1 MMMKKNTLGKG
12 LESLIPTGNKPRS
25 MVNEIDITD
34 IYPNHDQPRKIFD
47 EEALAELTE
56 SIRRNGI
63 IQPIVLAKSEDGYT
77 IIAGERRWRA
87 AGLAGLKK
95 VPAVVRE
102 ITRESEQMELALIEN
117 IQREDLGALELAH
130 AYKNLMDT
138 HGYRQEDV
146 ADVVGK
152 SRSAVANTIRLLG
165 LPERVIEAL
174 EQKKIT
180 EGHARCLIGLDEQ
193 KCLEILIA
201 VIEKNLSVRETEKL
215 ASKKEKTETEK
226 KEADENVFILSLKS
240 EMEEFFKTRID
251 IKPKKDGGTIEIKYS
266 SDDEL
271 DRIIRTIR
279 GEMQ

>member
-1 MMMKKNTLGKG
+1 MKKNSLGKG
-12 LESLIPTGNKPRS
+12 LESLIPPRADRS
-25 MVNEIDITD
+25 GKMVSEIDIAE
-34 IYPNHDQPRKIFD
+34 IMPNPDQPRKVFD

-56 SIRRNGI
+56 SVRRNGI
-63 IQPIVLAKSEDGYT
+63 IQPIVLAKGEDAYI

-102 ITRESEQMELALIEN
+102 ITRDSEQMELALIEN
-117 IQREDLGALELAH
+117 IQREDLGALELAR

-165 LPERVIEAL
+165 LPQRVLEAL
-174 EQKKIT
+174 EQKLIS
-180 EGHARCLIGLDEQ
+180 EGHARCLVGLPDH
-193 KCLEILIA
+193 KIIEILAKI
-201 VIEKNLSVRETEKL
+201 IENGLSVRETEKL
-215 ASKKEKTETEK
+215 ASKKEKPEKEK
-226 KEADENVFILSLKS
+226 KKEDENIFLMSLKG
-240 EMEEFFKTRID
+240 EMEEFFKTKIE
-251 IKPKKDGGTIEIKYS
+251 IKRRKDGGTIEIKYS

-279 GEMQ
+279 GE

>member
-1 MMMKKNTLGKG
+1 MKKNSLGKG
-12 LESLIPTGNKPRS
+12 LESLIPPRADRS
-25 MVNEIDITD
+25 GKMVSEIDISE
-34 IYPNHDQPRKIFD
+34 IMPNPDQPRKVFD

-56 SIRRNGI
+56 SVRRNGI
-63 IQPIVLAKSEDGYT
+63 IQPIVLAKGEDFYI

-102 ITRESEQMELALIEN
+102 LTRDSEQMELALIEN
-117 IQREDLGALELAH
+117 IQREDLGAMELAR

-165 LPERVIEAL
+165 LPQRVLEAL
-174 EQKKIT
+174 EQKLIS
-180 EGHARCLIGLDEQ
+180 EGHARCLIGLPDH
-193 KCLEILIA
+193 KIIEILTKI
-201 VIEKNLSVRETEKL
+201 IENGLSVRETEKL
-215 ASKKEKTETEK
+215 ASKKEKPEKEK
-226 KEADENVFILSLKS
+226 KKEDENIFLMSLKG
-240 EMEEFFKTRID
+240 EMEEFFKTKIE
-251 IKPKKDGGTIEIKYS
+251 IKRRKDGGTIEIKYS

-279 GEMQ
+279 GE